1 MAELVPV
8 LVGTAGLVNGE
19 CFVLARDMELTV
31 GRSRSCDVSLRR
43 IGAYLASPSAER
55 DGDHDFNTVSRRHI
69 RIKVNAGDASVQD
82 LSTNGTFINGEPVK
96 EARKIDLDKGGCTLR
111 LGTRESFQ
119 LVLLPKDDPRVKDLQ
134 PITAGSGAKAAAA
147 EGGSKD

>member
-1 MAELVPV
+1 MADLVPV

-19 CFVLARDMELTV
+19 CFVLARDMDLTV

-43 IGAYLASPSAER
+43 IAAYLATPPAER

-69 RIKVNAGDASVQD
+69 RIKVTAEQASVQD
-82 LSTNGTFINGEPVK
+82 LSTNGTFCNGEPLR
-96 EARKIDLDKGGCTLR
+96 ESRQLDLNKGGCTIR

-119 LVLLPKDDPRVKDLQ
+119 LVLLPQDDPRVKDLQ
-134 PITAGSGAKAAAA
+134 AITTGSGAKVAGDA
-147 EGGSKD
+147 